1 MDNSFNN
8 ILFKET
14 LLSSKNDN
22 SFLKTIPTTE
32 INNNTKDINKSND
45 INKSK
50 DIQEIYDKYNNLKNK
65 IKLVWKQIE

>member
-14 LLSSKNDN
+14 LLSSKNYN

-32 INNNTKDINKSND
+32 INNNTKD